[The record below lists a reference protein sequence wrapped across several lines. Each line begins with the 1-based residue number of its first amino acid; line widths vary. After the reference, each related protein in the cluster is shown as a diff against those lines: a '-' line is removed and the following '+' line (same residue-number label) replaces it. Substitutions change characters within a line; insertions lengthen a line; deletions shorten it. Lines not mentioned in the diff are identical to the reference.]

1 MNYQSLITGSHTF
14 PFSPS
19 LPIRCTIINV
29 TNYNH
34 FPLHTRRFTLHHRL
48 SKTPNFQ
55 VVRCS
60 MRENRILEPDD
71 AALLIST
78 CITRTLSPALTL
90 EQGLEKIKEA
100 VKELKA
106 KPPCCS
112 SGMFRFQVAVPPS
125 AKSLNW
131 FCCQPESSGVFPQ
144 FFLSKERENPSGK
157 SVVLG
162 HTRGTFGI
170 GAAINLKGFSATKRY
185 GESGRCAVESTPVV
199 AYGFLDLSFDAISSS
214 MKQEAGSFYFFVPQ
228 IEIVEFEGASILS
241 TTVAWNDSC
250 ICTFEEA
257 LQECELS
264 LLQAEGS
271 FSSVEDGCCSNR
283 IGVSLKK
290 VHIKE
295 GQAQMVYANLHK
307 LFGKHV
313 GPGAVELKD
322 ASCYSSQF
330 VARLSPSVAISN
342 NMHQHND
349 NTQFT
354 CHLKDWANINNLW
367 ASLIIEECTRLGLT
381 YFCVAPGSRSS
392 PLALAASTHPTTSC
406 IACIDERSLA
416 FHAVGYAKGSHKPAV
431 IITSSGTAVSN
442 LHPAVVEASQEFVP
456 LLLLTADRPPELQD
470 VGANQAINQF
480 NHFGPFVRHF
490 LCLPAPTD
498 DISARMVLT
507 SIDSA
512 VHIATSSPSGPV
524 HINCPFREPLEN
536 SPRTWNPICL
546 RGLDSWMSTSVP
558 FTSYIRV
565 QHSYRYNYSTFM
577 DEALEVIKKA
587 NRGLLL
593 LGAIHQEDD
602 IWAALLLAK
611 HLSWPVVVD
620 ILSGL
625 RLRKYFVPFPEFE
638 DRILFIDHLDHML
651 LSDSIKDW
659 MKADVI
665 IQIGSRITSKRVA
678 ELLENC
684 FPCSYIMVD
693 NHPSRHDPSHIVT
706 HRIHCAVPQFAD
718 YLITA
723 CTPHASSK
731 WECFLQALNRVAA
744 RDISF
749 LINSEYS
756 LTEPCVAQ
764 MTLEA
769 IHCESAVFLGNSMPI
784 RDADMYACNSNWVER
799 THDAAI
805 FSSELQFHW
814 VRVAANR
821 GASGIDG
828 LLSTAVGFAVGCNK
842 RVLCVVG
849 DVSFLHDTNGLSL
862 LRKQMS
868 RKPMTIVVINNRG
881 GAIFSLLPLANMT
894 ARSILDQYFY
904 TSHNVSIRNLC
915 MAHGV
920 KHLKVQRKME
930 LQDALLAS
938 QMDKEDF
945 VIEVDSTIDANA
957 AFHSMLTKVS
967 QQGVDHAFNSLS
979 KLTVLN
985 SMNDGLIPS
994 KVRKMQ
1000 YSKYRIQ
1007 LSSPPTSSSA
1017 SHISTYHREGFIIS
1031 LYLED
1036 GNTGYGEVAP
1046 LEIHKE
1052 NLLDVEE
1059 QLQFLIHVVE
1069 GVTIDHCLPLL
1080 KGSFSRWLWHSLG
1093 IQPNSIFPSVRFGLE
1108 MAVLNAIAAR
1118 EGSSLLN
1125 VLRGQTEESTGSPLD
1140 VKVCALLESNGGP
1153 NEMALVAT
1161 TLVKEGFTAIKL
1173 KVARQADPTVDIEI
1187 IKEVRK
1193 KVGWEIELRADAN
1206 RNWNYD
1212 EAVKFGLSVKDSGL
1226 QYIEEPVNDE
1236 DDIIKF
1242 CEETGLPVALDETIN
1257 SIRKNHLKVLAKY
1270 THPMIVAF
1278 VIKPS
1283 IIGGFENAALLAR
1296 WAHQQGKMAVISA
1309 TFESSLGLSALIL
1322 FSRYVDLLKVDTGRL
1337 LNKEESSRIA
1347 HGLGTYQWLRE
1358 DVSRKPLTIGFNPCN
1373 GVVEASVTDAGQILQ
1388 HFQFNQDSIVCDCT
1402 SGEVHTYEYVA
1413 DLEGISICLNV
1424 QEIGKNDDSS
1434 VVVFLHGFLGTGG
1447 DWISIMKAISG
1458 SARCIAVDLPG
1469 HGRSKFLGQDSGSEE
1484 PELSIMALA
1493 NILQQLLDG
1502 LQCQKVFLV
1511 GYSMG
1516 ARISLYMALRY
1527 NDKVAGAVIISGSP
1541 GLIDEDARKVR
1552 RAKDDFAACS
1562 LASSGLEPF
1571 LDAWYSVDLWNS
1583 LRIHPHFNNI
1593 LASRLQHCD
1602 LKNLG
1607 RVLSDLSVG
1616 RQPPLWEDLKSCRV
1630 PLQLIVGEKD
1640 VKFKNIAQK
1649 MHDTMCQSTET
1660 MNVPEIV
1667 EIPYSGHAA
1676 HIENPLL
1683 VISAISQFIKEVE
1696 FKNHSY

>member
-1 MNYQSLITGSHTF
+1 
-14 PFSPS
+14 
-19 LPIRCTIINV
+19 
-29 TNYNH
+29 
-34 FPLHTRRFTLHHRL
+34 
-48 SKTPNFQ
+48 
-55 VVRCS
+55 
-60 MRENRILEPDD
+60 MREHKILEPED

-100 VKELKA
+100 VEELKA

-144 FFLSKERENPSGK
+144 FFLSKERENPSCK

-162 HTRGTFGI
+162 HTRGIFGI
-170 GAAINLKGFSATKRY
+170 GAAINLKGFSATKKY
-185 GESGRCAVESTPVV
+185 GESGRCCAVEATPVV
-199 AYGFLDLSFDAISSS
+199 AYGFFDLSFDTVSSS
-214 MKQEAGSFYFFVPQ
+214 IKQEAGSFYFFVPQ
-228 IEIVEFEGASILS
+228 IELAEFEGASILS

-250 ICTFEEA
+250 ICTFKEA
-257 LQECELS
+257 LQAYES
-264 LLQAEGS
+264 ALLQAERN
-271 FSSVEDGCCSNR
+271 FSSVEDGCCSNH
-283 IGVSLKK
+283 IGATLKE

-295 GQAQMVYANLHK
+295 GQAQMVYANPHK
-307 LFGKHV
+307 LFEKHV

-330 VARLSPSVAISN
+330 VARLSSAFAISN

-349 NTQFT
+349 NTQFI
-354 CHLKDWANINNLW
+354 CRLKDCANINILW

-392 PLALAASTHPTTSC
+392 PLAIAASTHPTTNC
-406 IACIDERSLA
+406 IVCIDERSLA
-416 FHAVGYAKGSHKPAV
+416 FHAVGYAKSSHKPAV
-431 IITSSGTAVSN
+431 VITSSGTAVSN

-470 VGANQAINQF
+470 VGANQAINQV

-490 LCLPAPTD
+490 LSLPVPTD

-512 VHIATSSPSGPV
+512 VHIATSSPRGPV

-536 SPRTWNPICL
+536 SARTWSPICL
-546 RGLDSWMSTSVP
+546 IGLDSWMSTSVP

-565 QHSYRYNYSTFM
+565 PHSYRCNYGTFLA
-577 DEALEVIKKA
+577 EALEVIEKS

-593 LGAIHQEDD
+593 LGAIHHEDD

-651 LSDSIKDW
+651 LSDSVKDW

-678 ELLENC
+678 QLLECC

-706 HRIHCAVPQFAD
+706 HRIQCAIPQFAD

-723 CTPHASSK
+723 CTPHISSK
-731 WECFLQALNRVAA
+731 WECVLRALNNVAA
-744 RDISF
+744 WDISF

-756 LTEPCVAQ
+756 LTEPYVAQ
-764 MTLEA
+764 MILEV
-769 IHCESAVFLGNSMPI
+769 IHWESAVFLGNSMPI

-799 THDAAI
+799 TQDAAL
-805 FSSELQFHW
+805 FSSELSCHW
-814 VRVAANR
+814 VQVAANR

-849 DVSFLHDTNGLSL
+849 DVSFLHDTNGLSF
-862 LRKQMS
+862 LRQQMS
-868 RKPMTIVVINNRG
+868 RKPMTIVVNNNRG

-904 TSHNVSIRNLC
+904 TSHNVSIHNLC

-920 KHLKVQRKME
+920 KHLKVQSKME
-930 LQDALLAS
+930 LRDALLAS
-938 QMDKEDF
+938 QMNKEDF

-957 AFHSMLTKVS
+957 AFHSTLRKVS

-994 KVRKMQ
+994 KIGKMQ

-1059 QLQFLIHVVE
+1059 QLQFLVHVVE
-1069 GVTIDHCLPLL
+1069 GVNIDHFLPLL
-1080 KGSFSRWLWHSLG
+1080 KGSFSRWFWHTLG

-1108 MAVLNAIAAR
+1108 MAILNAIAAR

-1125 VLRGQTEESTGSPLD
+1125 VLCGQTEESTGRSLD
-1140 VKVCALLESNGGP
+1140 VKVCALLDSNGGP
-1153 NEMALVAT
+1153 NEMAFVAA

-1173 KVARQADPTVDIEI
+1173 KVARQADPTLDIAI

-1193 KVGWEIELRADAN
+1193 KVGWKIELRADAN
-1206 RNWNYD
+1206 RSWNYD
-1212 EAVKFGLSVKDSGL
+1212 EAVKFGHSVKDSGL

-1283 IIGGFENAALLAR
+1283 VVGGFENAALLAR
-1296 WAHQQGKMAVISA
+1296 WAHQQGKIAVVSA

-1322 FSRYVDLLKVDTGRL
+1322 FSRYVDLLKLDTGRM
-1337 LNKEESSRIA
+1337 LNKEENSCIA
-1347 HGLGTYQWLRE
+1347 HGLGTFQWLRE
-1358 DVSRKPLTIGFNPCN
+1358 DVSRKPLMIGYNPHN
-1373 GVVEASVTDAGQILQ
+1373 GVVVASVTDAGQNLQ
-1388 HFQFNQDSIVCDCT
+1388 HFQFNQDAVVRDCT
-1402 SGEVHTYEYVA
+1402 SREVHTYEFVA
-1413 DLEGISICLNV
+1413 DLEGTSICLNV

-1447 DWISIMKAISG
+1447 DWIPIMKAISG

-1469 HGRSKFLGQDSGSEE
+1469 HGRSKLLDQVYGLEE
-1484 PELSIMALA
+1484 PGLSIMAFA
-1493 NILQQLLDG
+1493 NILQHLFDS
-1502 LQCQKVFLV
+1502 LQCRKVVLV

-1541 GLIDEDARKVR
+1541 GLIDEEARKVR

-1562 LASSGLEPF
+1562 LVSSGLEPF
-1571 LDAWYSVDLWNS
+1571 LDAWYSGDLWNS
-1583 LRIHPHFNNI
+1583 LRTHPHFNKI

-1616 RQPPLWEDLKSCRV
+1616 RQPPLWEDLKRCRV
-1630 PLQLIVGEKD
+1630 PLQFIVGEKD

-1649 MHDTMCQSTET
+1649 MCDTMCQSTET
-1660 MNVPEIV
+1660 MNIPEIV

-1676 HIENPLL
+1676 HIENPLP
-1683 VISAISQFIKEVE
+1683 VISAISQFIREVE
-1696 FKNHSY
+1696 FKS

>member
-1 MNYQSLITGSHTF
+1 M
-14 PFSPS
+14 
-19 LPIRCTIINV
+19 
-29 TNYNH
+29 
-34 FPLHTRRFTLHHRL
+34 LHKNLEVIQ
-48 SKTPNFQ
+48 K
-55 VVRCS
+55 
-60 MRENRILEPDD
+60 ENRE
-71 AALLIST
+71 
-78 CITRTLSPALTL
+78 
-90 EQGLEKIKEA
+90 
-100 VKELKA
+100 
-106 KPPCCS
+106 
-112 SGMFRFQVAVPPS
+112 VAVPPS

-144 FFLSKERENPSGK
+144 FFLSKEKQNPSYK
-157 SVVLG
+157 SVEMG
-162 HTRGTFGI
+162 HTRGIFGI
-170 GAAINLKGFSATKRY
+170 GAAINLKGFSATK
-185 GESGRCAVESTPVV
+185 ESGEFGRCCAVESTPVV
-199 AYGFLDLSFDAISSS
+199 AYGFLDLSFDTISSS
-214 MKQEAGSFYFFVPQ
+214 MKQEAGLFYFFVPQ
-228 IEIVEFEGASILS
+228 IELAEFEGASILS
-241 TTVAWNDSC
+241 AMVAWNDTC
-250 ICTFEEA
+250 MCTFEEA
-257 LQECELS
+257 LQAYESS
-264 LLQAEGS
+264 LLQAERNFS
-271 FSSVEDGCCSNR
+271 FAEDGRCSNH
-283 IGVSLKK
+283 IGATTRK
-290 VHIKE
+290 VHAQE
-295 GQAQMVYANLHK
+295 GQVQMVYSNLQK
-307 LFGKHV
+307 LFGKYV

-330 VARLSPSVAISN
+330 VVRLSPALAISN
-342 NMHQHND
+342 NMPRQND
-349 NTQFT
+349 HTQFS
-354 CHLKDWANINNLW
+354 CRLKDCANINILW

-392 PLALAASTHPTTSC
+392 PLAIAASTHPTTSC

-416 FHAVGYAKGSHKPAV
+416 FHAVGYARSSHKSAV

-470 VGANQAINQF
+470 VGANQAINQV

-490 LCLPAPTD
+490 LSLPVPSD

-565 QHSYRYNYSTFM
+565 QHSCRCNYNTFM
-577 DEALEVIKKA
+577 DEALKVIKKA
-587 NRGLLL
+587 SRGFLL
-593 LGAIHQEDD
+593 LGAIHREDD

-625 RLRKYFVPFPEFE
+625 RLRRYFVPFPEFE
-638 DRILFIDHLDHML
+638 DSILFIDHLDHML

-678 ELLENC
+678 QLLESC

-706 HRIHCAVPQFAD
+706 HRIQCAIPQFAD

-723 CTPHASSK
+723 CTPHPRRK
-731 WECFLQALNRVAA
+731 WECFLQALNSVAA
-744 RDISF
+744 WDISF

-784 RDADMYACNSNWVER
+784 RDADMYACNFNWVER
-799 THDAAI
+799 TQDEVI
-805 FSSELQFHW
+805 FSSELACHFIQ
-814 VRVAANR
+814 VAANR

-862 LRKQMS
+862 LRKQML

-894 ARSILDQYFY
+894 ERSILDQYFY
-904 TSHNVSIRNLC
+904 TSHNVSIHNLC
-915 MAHGV
+915 MAHDV
-920 KHLKVQRKME
+920 KHLKVQSKME

-938 QMDKEDF
+938 QRDKEDF

-957 AFHSMLTKVS
+957 AFHSMLRKVS

-985 SMNDGLIPS
+985 STNDGFIPS
-994 KVRKMQ
+994 KVGKMQ

-1017 SHISTYHREGFIIS
+1017 SHRSTYHREGFIIS

-1036 GNTGYGEVAP
+1036 GSTGYGEVAP

-1069 GVTIDHCLPLL
+1069 GATIDHSLPLL
-1080 KGSFSRWLWHSLG
+1080 KGSFARWLWQSLG

-1108 MAVLNAIAAR
+1108 MAVLNAIAAG

-1125 VLRGQTEESTGSPLD
+1125 VLCIHREESIENSLD

-1153 NEMALVAT
+1153 SEMALVAT
-1161 TLVKEGFTAIKL
+1161 TLVREGFTAIKL
-1173 KVARQADPTVDIEI
+1173 KVARQADPTVDIAI

-1193 KVGWEIELRADAN
+1193 KIGWEIELRADAN
-1206 RNWNYD
+1206 QSWNYD

-1226 QYIEEPVNDE
+1226 QYIEEPVNNE

-1270 THPMIVAF
+1270 NHPMIVAF

-1283 IIGGFENAALLAR
+1283 VVGGFENAALLAR
-1296 WAHQQGKMAVISA
+1296 WAHQHGKMAVISA

-1322 FSRYVDLLKVDTGRL
+1322 FSRYVDLMKLDTGRM
-1337 LNKEESSRIA
+1337 LNKEENSCIA

-1358 DVSRKPLTIGFNPCN
+1358 DVSRTPLMIGYNPCN
-1373 GVVEASVTDAGQILQ
+1373 GVVEACVTDAAQILQ
-1388 HFQFNQDSIVCDCT
+1388 HFQFNQDAVVPDCT
-1402 SGEVHTYEYVA
+1402 SRELHAYEFVA
-1413 DLEGISICLNV
+1413 DLEGASICLNV
-1424 QEIGKNDDSS
+1424 QEIGKKDDSS

-1447 DWISIMKAISG
+1447 DWISVMKAISG

-1469 HGRSKFLGQDSGSEE
+1469 HGRSKLLGQDFDLEE
-1484 PELSIMALA
+1484 PGLSIMAFA
-1493 NILQQLLDG
+1493 KILQQLFDS
-1502 LQCQKVFLV
+1502 LQCQKIVLV

-1527 NDKVAGAVIISGSP
+1527 NYKVAGAVIIAGSP
-1541 GLIDEDARKVR
+1541 GLIDEEARKVR
-1552 RAKDDFAACS
+1552 RAKDDFFACS
-1562 LASSGLEPF
+1562 FAASGLEPF
-1571 LDAWYSVDLWNS
+1571 LDAWYSGELWNS
-1583 LRIHPHFNNI
+1583 LRTHPHFNKI

-1607 RVLSDLSVG
+1607 RVLADLSVG
-1616 RQPPLWEDLKSCRV
+1616 RQPPLWEDLKSCKV
-1630 PLQLIVGEKD
+1630 PLQFIVGEKD

-1649 MHDTMCQSTET
+1649 MRDTMCQSTET
-1660 MNVPEIV
+1660 TNVPEIV

-1676 HIENPLL
+1676 HIENPLT
-1683 VISAISQFIKEVE
+1683 VISAISRFIREVE
-1696 FKNHSY
+1696 FKSQ

>member
-1 MNYQSLITGSHTF
+1 MKSHSLTGIHTF
-14 PFSPS
+14 PCS
-19 LPIRCTIINV
+19 LCLPNRRTIIKV

-34 FPLHTRRFTLHHRL
+34 FSIHISRRFTPHRRP
-48 SKTPNFQ
+48 KTLNFQ

-60 MRENRILEPDD
+60 MQENRMLEPED
-71 AALLIST
+71 AALLVST

-90 EQGLEKIKEA
+90 EQGLERIKVA
-100 VKELKA
+100 VEELKA

-112 SGMFRFQVAVPPS
+112 SGMFRFRVAVPPS
-125 AKSLNW
+125 TKSLNW

-144 FFLSKERENPSGK
+144 FFLSKEREKQIFK
-157 SVVLG
+157 SLVLG
-162 HTRGTFGI
+162 HTRGIFGI
-170 GAAINLKGFSATKRY
+170 GAAISFKGFSASHEY
-185 GESGRCAVESTPVV
+185 GEFGRCCAVESTPVV
-199 AYGFLDLSFDAISSS
+199 AYGFLNLRFDTVSSS
-214 MKQEAGSFYFFVPQ
+214 MKQEAGSFYFFIPQ
-228 IEIVEFEGASILS
+228 IELEEFEGASILS
-241 TTVAWNDSC
+241 TTVAWHSC

-257 LQECELS
+257 LQVYESS
-264 LLQAEGS
+264 LLQAENNLCS
-271 FSSVEDGCCSNR
+271 EDRCCSNH
-283 IGVSLKK
+283 IGATLREVYK
-290 VHIKE
+290 KE
-295 GQAQMVYANLHK
+295 GEDAQMVYAYLQK
-307 LFGKHV
+307 LFEKYL
-313 GPGAVELKD
+313 GPCALELKD
-322 ASCYSSQF
+322 ASDYSSQF
-330 VARLSPSVAISN
+330 FARMSPTLAISN
-342 NMHQHND
+342 NMHQQND
-349 NTQFT
+349 NTQFS
-354 CHLKDWANINNLW
+354 CRLQDCANINILW
-367 ASLIIEECTRLGLT
+367 ASLLIEECTRLGLT

-392 PLALAASTHPTTSC
+392 PLAIAASTHPATSC

-416 FHAVGYAKGSHKPAV
+416 FHAVGYARSSHKPAV
-431 IITSSGTAVSN
+431 VITSSGTAVSN

-456 LLLLTADRPPELQD
+456 LLLLTADRPPELHD
-470 VGANQAINQF
+470 VGANQAINQV

-490 LCLPAPTD
+490 FNLPAPAD

-512 VHIATSSPSGPV
+512 VHIATTSPSGPV

-536 SPRTWNPICL
+536 SSRTWNPSCL

-558 FTSYIRV
+558 FTSYIQVR
-565 QHSYRYNYSTFM
+565 QSYRCNYGTLM
-577 DEALEVIKKA
+577 AEALEVIEKA

-593 LGAIHQEDD
+593 LGAIHREDD

-638 DRILFIDHLDHML
+638 DGILFIDHLDHML
-651 LSDSIKDW
+651 LSDPVRDW

-678 ELLENC
+678 QLLESC

-706 HRIHCAVPQFAD
+706 HRIQCAISQFAD

-723 CTPHASSK
+723 CSPLVSSK
-731 WECFLQALNRVAA
+731 WKGFLQALNTVAA
-744 RDISF
+744 WDILS
-749 LINSEYS
+749 LINSEHS
-756 LTEPCVAQ
+756 LTEPYVAQ
-764 MTLEA
+764 MILEA
-769 IHCESAVFLGNSMPI
+769 IHCESAVFFGNSMPI
-784 RDADMYACNSNWVER
+784 RDADMYACNSAES
-799 THDAAI
+799 TQDAAI
-805 FSSELQFHW
+805 FSSGLPCQW
-814 VRVAANR
+814 IQVAANR

-842 RVLCVVG
+842 RVLCIVG

-862 LRKQMS
+862 LRNQML

-881 GAIFSLLPLANMT
+881 GAIFSLLPLANVT

-904 TSHNVSIRNLC
+904 TSHDVSIHNLC
-915 MAHGV
+915 LAHGV
-920 KHLKVQRKME
+920 NNLKVQSKME

-938 QMDKEDF
+938 QMNKEDF
-945 VIEVDSTIDANA
+945 VIEVESTIDANA
-957 AFHSMLTKVS
+957 AFHSMLRKFS
-967 QQGVDHAFNSLS
+967 QQGVDRAFNRFS
-979 KLTVLN
+979 KLNVLN
-985 SMNDGLIPS
+985 SINDGLISS
-994 KVRKMQ
+994 KVGKMQ

-1031 LYLED
+1031 LFLED

-1059 QLQFLIHVVE
+1059 QLQFLMHVVK
-1069 GVTIDHCLPLL
+1069 GVAIDHFLPLL

-1093 IQPNSIFPSVRFGLE
+1093 IQPNSIFPSVRFGVE

-1125 VLRGQTEESTGSPLD
+1125 VLYQQTVESTGGSSD

-1173 KVARQADPTVDIEI
+1173 KVARQADPTVDIAI
-1187 IKEVRK
+1187 IKEIRK

-1206 RNWNYD
+1206 RSWNYD
-1212 EAVKFGLSVKDSGL
+1212 EAVKFGLSIKDSGL
-1226 QYIEEPVNDE
+1226 QYIEEPVNDA

-1283 IIGGFENAALLAR
+1283 VVGGFENAALLAQ
-1296 WAHQQGKMAVISA
+1296 WAHQQGKIAVISA
-1309 TFESSLGLSALIL
+1309 TFESSLGLSALIQ
-1322 FSRYVDLLKVDTGRL
+1322 FSRYVDLLKLDTSRM
-1337 LNKEESSRIA
+1337 LNKEESSCIA

-1358 DVSRKPLTIGFNPCN
+1358 DVSGRPLVITCNPCS
-1373 GVVEASVTDAGQILQ
+1373 GVVEASVTHAGQVLQ
-1388 HFQFNQDSIVCDCT
+1388 HFQFNHNAVVRDCT
-1402 SGEVHTYEYVA
+1402 FREVHTYEFVA
-1413 DLEGISICLNV
+1413 DLEGTSICLNV
-1424 QEIGKNDDSS
+1424 QEIGKNDESN

-1469 HGRSKFLGQDSGSEE
+1469 HGRSKLLGQDYGLEE
-1484 PELSIMALA
+1484 PRLSIMAFA
-1493 NILQQLLDG
+1493 NILQQLFDS
-1502 LQCQKVFLV
+1502 LQCQKVTLV
-1511 GYSMG
+1511 GYSLG
-1516 ARISLYMALRY
+1516 ARISLYMALKY

-1541 GLIDEDARKVR
+1541 GLMDEEARKVR
-1552 RAKDDFAACS
+1552 WAKDDFAACF
-1562 LASSGLEPF
+1562 LVSSGLEPF
-1571 LDAWYSVDLWNS
+1571 LGAWYSGDLWNS
-1583 LRIHPHFNNI
+1583 LRTHPHFSKT

-1630 PLQLIVGEKD
+1630 PLQFIVGEKD
-1640 VKFKNIAQK
+1640 VKFRRIAQK
-1649 MHDTMCQSTET
+1649 MRDTMCQSTDT
-1660 MNVPEIV
+1660 TNVPEIV

-1676 HIENPLL
+1676 HIENPLP
-1683 VISAISQFIKEVE
+1683 VISAISQFIRVVE
-1696 FKNHSY
+1696 IKS

>member
-1 MNYQSLITGSHTF
+1 MKSHSLTGIHTF
-14 PFSPS
+14 PCS
-19 LPIRCTIINV
+19 LCLPNRRTIIKV

-34 FPLHTRRFTLHHRL
+34 FSIHISRRFTPHRRP
-48 SKTPNFQ
+48 KTLNFQ

-60 MRENRILEPDD
+60 MQENRMLEPED
-71 AALLIST
+71 AALLVST

-90 EQGLEKIKEA
+90 EQGLERIKVA
-100 VKELKA
+100 VEELKA

-112 SGMFRFQVAVPPS
+112 SGMFRFRVAVPPS
-125 AKSLNW
+125 TKSLNW

-144 FFLSKERENPSGK
+144 FFLSKEREKQIFK
-157 SVVLG
+157 SLVLG
-162 HTRGTFGI
+162 HTRGIFGI
-170 GAAINLKGFSATKRY
+170 GAAISFKGFSASHEY
-185 GESGRCAVESTPVV
+185 GEFGRCCAVESTPVV
-199 AYGFLDLSFDAISSS
+199 AYGFLNLRFDTVSSS
-214 MKQEAGSFYFFVPQ
+214 MKQEAGSFYFFIPQ
-228 IEIVEFEGASILS
+228 IELEEFEGASILS
-241 TTVAWNDSC
+241 TTVAWHSC

-257 LQECELS
+257 LQVYESS
-264 LLQAEGS
+264 LLQAENNLCS
-271 FSSVEDGCCSNR
+271 EDRCCSNH
-283 IGVSLKK
+283 IGATLREVY
-290 VHIKE
+290 KE
-295 GQAQMVYANLHK
+295 GEDAQMK
-307 LFGKHV
+307 LFEKYL
-313 GPGAVELKD
+313 GPCALELKD
-322 ASCYSSQF
+322 ASDYSSQF
-330 VARLSPSVAISN
+330 FARMSPTLAISN
-342 NMHQHND
+342 NMHQQND
-349 NTQFT
+349 NTQFS
-354 CHLKDWANINNLW
+354 CRLQDCANINILW
-367 ASLIIEECTRLGLT
+367 ASLLIEECTRLGLT

-392 PLALAASTHPTTSC
+392 PLAIAASTHPATSC

-416 FHAVGYAKGSHKPAV
+416 FHAVGYARSSHKPAV
-431 IITSSGTAVSN
+431 VITSSGTAVSN

-456 LLLLTADRPPELQD
+456 LLLLTADRPPELHD
-470 VGANQAINQF
+470 VGANQAINQV

-490 LCLPAPTD
+490 FNLPAPAD

-512 VHIATSSPSGPV
+512 VHIATTSPSGPV

-536 SPRTWNPICL
+536 SSRTWNPSCL

-558 FTSYIRV
+558 FTSYIQVR
-565 QHSYRYNYSTFM
+565 QSYRCNYGTLM
-577 DEALEVIKKA
+577 AEALEVIEKA

-593 LGAIHQEDD
+593 LGAIHREDD

-638 DRILFIDHLDHML
+638 DGILFIDHLDHML
-651 LSDSIKDW
+651 LSDPVRDW

-678 ELLENC
+678 QLLESC

-706 HRIHCAVPQFAD
+706 HRIQCAISQFAD

-723 CTPHASSK
+723 CSPLVSSK
-731 WECFLQALNRVAA
+731 WKGFLQALNTVAA
-744 RDISF
+744 WDILS
-749 LINSEYS
+749 LINSEHS
-756 LTEPCVAQ
+756 LTEPYVAQ
-764 MTLEA
+764 MILEA
-769 IHCESAVFLGNSMPI
+769 IHCESAVFFGNSMPI
-784 RDADMYACNSNWVER
+784 RDADMYACNSAES
-799 THDAAI
+799 TQDAAI
-805 FSSELQFHW
+805 FSSGLPCQW
-814 VRVAANR
+814 IQVAANR

-842 RVLCVVG
+842 RVLCIVG

-862 LRKQMS
+862 LRNQML

-881 GAIFSLLPLANMT
+881 GAIFSLLPLANVT

-904 TSHNVSIRNLC
+904 TSHDVSIHNLC
-915 MAHGV
+915 LAHGV
-920 KHLKVQRKME
+920 NNLKVQSKME

-938 QMDKEDF
+938 QMNKEDF
-945 VIEVDSTIDANA
+945 VIEVESTIDANA
-957 AFHSMLTKVS
+957 AFHSMLRKFS
-967 QQGVDHAFNSLS
+967 QQGVDCAFNRFS
-979 KLTVLN
+979 KLNVLN
-985 SMNDGLIPS
+985 SMNDGLISS
-994 KVRKMQ
+994 KVGKMQ

-1031 LYLED
+1031 LFLED

-1059 QLQFLIHVVE
+1059 QLQFLMHVVK
-1069 GVTIDHCLPLL
+1069 GVAIDHFLPLL

-1093 IQPNSIFPSVRFGLE
+1093 IQPNSIFPSVRFGVE

-1125 VLRGQTEESTGSPLD
+1125 VLYQQTVESTGGSSD

-1173 KVARQADPTVDIEI
+1173 KVARQADPTVDIAI
-1187 IKEVRK
+1187 IKEIRK

-1206 RNWNYD
+1206 RSWNYD
-1212 EAVKFGLSVKDSGL
+1212 EAVKFGLSIKDSGL
-1226 QYIEEPVNDE
+1226 QYIEEPVNDA

-1283 IIGGFENAALLAR
+1283 VVGGFENAALLAQ
-1296 WAHQQGKMAVISA
+1296 WAHQQGKIAVISA
-1309 TFESSLGLSALIL
+1309 TFESSLGLSALIQ
-1322 FSRYVDLLKVDTGRL
+1322 FSRYVDLLKLDTSRM
-1337 LNKEESSRIA
+1337 LNKEESSCIA

-1358 DVSRKPLTIGFNPCN
+1358 DVSGRPLVITCNPCS
-1373 GVVEASVTDAGQILQ
+1373 GVVEASVTHAGQVLQ
-1388 HFQFNQDSIVCDCT
+1388 HFQFNHNAVVRDCT
-1402 SGEVHTYEYVA
+1402 FREVHTYEFVA
-1413 DLEGISICLNV
+1413 DLEGTSICLNV
-1424 QEIGKNDDSS
+1424 QEIGKNDESN

-1469 HGRSKFLGQDSGSEE
+1469 HGRSKLLGQDYGLEE
-1484 PELSIMALA
+1484 PRLSIMAFA
-1493 NILQQLLDG
+1493 NILQQLFDS
-1502 LQCQKVFLV
+1502 LQCQKVTLV
-1511 GYSMG
+1511 GYSLG
-1516 ARISLYMALRY
+1516 ARISLYMALKY

-1541 GLIDEDARKVR
+1541 GLMDEEARKVR
-1552 RAKDDFAACS
+1552 WAKDDFAACF
-1562 LASSGLEPF
+1562 LVSSGLEPF
-1571 LDAWYSVDLWNS
+1571 LGAWYSGDLWNS
-1583 LRIHPHFNNI
+1583 LRTHPHFSKT

-1607 RVLSDLSVG
+1607 RVLTDLSVG

-1630 PLQLIVGEKD
+1630 PLQFIVGEKD
-1640 VKFKNIAQK
+1640 VKFRRIAQK
-1649 MHDTMCQSTET
+1649 MRDTMCQSTDT
-1660 MNVPEIV
+1660 TNVPEIV

-1676 HIENPLL
+1676 HIENPLP
-1683 VISAISQFIKEVE
+1683 VISAISQFIRVVE
-1696 FKNHSY
+1696 IKS

>member
-1 MNYQSLITGSHTF
+1 MKSHSLTGTHTF
-14 PFSPS
+14 PFYPS
-19 LPIRCTIINV
+19 LLPIRHTITNV
-29 TNYNH
+29 THYNQ
-34 FPLHTRRFTLHHRL
+34 FSRRFTRSRL
-48 SKTPNFQ
+48 CKTPSFQ

-60 MRENRILEPDD
+60 MQENGILEPED

-90 EQGLEKIKEA
+90 KQGLEKIKEA
-100 VKELKA
+100 VEELKA

-112 SGMFRFQVAVPPS
+112 SGMFRFQVGVPPS

-144 FFLSKERENPSGK
+144 FFLSKERENPSCK
-157 SVVLG
+157 SFVSS
-162 HTRGTFGI
+162 HARGIFGI
-170 GAAINLKGFSATKRY
+170 GASINLKGFSSTKEY
-185 GESGRCAVESTPVV
+185 GEFGRCCAVESTPVV
-199 AYGFLDLSFDAISSS
+199 AYGFLNLSFDTISSS
-214 MKQEAGSFYFFVPQ
+214 MMQEAGLFYFFVPQ
-228 IEIVEFEGASILS
+228 IELAEFEGASILS
-241 TTVAWNDSC
+241 AMVAWNDSC

-257 LQECELS
+257 LQAYESS
-264 LLQAEGS
+264 LLQAERN
-271 FSSVEDGCCSNR
+271 FSSVEDGCCSN
-283 IGVSLKK
+283 
-290 VHIKE
+290 HIDATIRKIHVKE
-295 GQAQMVYANLHK
+295 GQVQMVYGNLHK
-307 LFGKHV
+307 LFGRYV
-313 GPGAVELKD
+313 EPAAVELKD

-330 VARLSPSVAISN
+330 VARLSPAFAISN
-342 NMHQHND
+342 NMHGQND
-349 NTQFT
+349 YTQFI
-354 CHLKDWANINNLW
+354 CRLKDCANINILW

-381 YFCVAPGSRSS
+381 YFCIAPGSRSS
-392 PLALAASTHPTTSC
+392 PLAIAASTHPTTSC

-416 FHAVGYAKGSHKPAV
+416 FHAVGYAKSSYKPAV
-431 IITSSGTAVSN
+431 VITSSGTAVSN

-470 VGANQAINQF
+470 VGANQAINQV

-490 LCLPAPTD
+490 FSLPVPSG

-512 VHIATSSPSGPV
+512 VHIATSSPCGPV

-558 FTSYIRV
+558 FTSYIQV
-565 QHSYRYNYSTFM
+565 QHSYRCNYNTFT
-577 DEALEVIKKA
+577 DDALEVIKKS

-593 LGAIHQEDD
+593 LGAIHREDD

-638 DRILFIDHLDHML
+638 DTILFIDHLDHML
-651 LSDSIKDW
+651 LSDSIKGW

-678 ELLENC
+678 QLLESC

-693 NHPSRHDPSHIVT
+693 SHPNRHDPLHIVT
-706 HRIHCAVPQFAD
+706 HRIQCAIPQFAD
-718 YLITA
+718 YLITT
-723 CTPHASSK
+723 CTPHARRK
-731 WECFLQALNRVAA
+731 WECFLQALNNVAA
-744 RDISF
+744 WDISF

-784 RDADMYACNSNWVER
+784 RDADMYACNGNWVER
-799 THDAAI
+799 TRDAAV
-805 FSSELQFHW
+805 FSSELPCHFIQ
-814 VRVAANR
+814 VAANR

-828 LLSTAVGFAVGCNK
+828 LLSTAAGFAVGCNK

-849 DVSFLHDTNGLSL
+849 DVSFLHDTNGLAL
-862 LRKQMS
+862 LSKQML

-881 GAIFSLLPLANMT
+881 GAIFSFLPLMNMT

-904 TSHNVSIRNLC
+904 TSHNVSIHNLC

-920 KHLKVQRKME
+920 KHLKVQSKME

-957 AFHSMLTKVS
+957 AFHSMLRKVS
-967 QQGVDHAFNSLS
+967 QQGLDHAINSLS

-985 SMNDGLIPS
+985 STNDGLIPS
-994 KVRKMQ
+994 KVGKMQ

-1007 LSSPPTSSSA
+1007 LSSPPTSTSA
-1017 SHISTYHREGFIIS
+1017 CHISTYHREGFVIS

-1036 GNTGYGEVAP
+1036 GSTGYGEVAP
-1046 LEIHKE
+1046 LEVHQE

-1059 QLQFLIHVVE
+1059 QLQFLIYVLE
-1069 GVTIDHCLPLL
+1069 GVTIDHSLPLL
-1080 KGSFSRWLWHSLG
+1080 KGSFSRWLWQSLG
-1093 IQPNSIFPSVRFGLE
+1093 IQPTSMFPSVRFGLE

-1125 VLRGQTEESTGSPLD
+1125 VLCGQTEEATGSSLD

-1161 TLVKEGFTAIKL
+1161 TLVKEGFTVIKL
-1173 KVARQADPTVDIEI
+1173 KVARQADPTVDIAI

-1193 KVGWEIELRADAN
+1193 KVGWEVELRADAN
-1206 RNWNYD
+1206 RRWNYD

-1257 SIRKNHLKVLAKY
+1257 SIRKNHLIVLAKY

-1283 IIGGFENAALLAR
+1283 VVGGFENAALLAR

-1322 FSRYVDLLKVDTGRL
+1322 FSRYVDLLKLDTGRI
-1337 LNKEESSRIA
+1337 LNKEENSCVA

-1358 DVSRKPLTIGFNPCN
+1358 DVSRRPLMFGYNPSN

-1388 HFQFNQDSIVCDCT
+1388 RFQFNQDAVGGDFT
-1402 SGEVHTYEYVA
+1402 FREVHAYEFVA
-1413 DLEGISICLNV
+1413 DLEGTSICLNV

-1434 VVVFLHGFLGTGG
+1434 VVVFLHGFLGTGE
-1447 DWISIMKAISG
+1447 DWISIMEAISG

-1469 HGRSKFLGQDSGSEE
+1469 HGRSNLLGQDYGLEE
-1484 PELSIMALA
+1484 PGLSIMAFA
-1493 NILQQLLDG
+1493 KILQQLFDS
-1502 LQCQKVFLV
+1502 LQCRKVVLV

-1527 NDKVAGAVIISGSP
+1527 NDKVSGAVIISGSP
-1541 GLIDEDARKVR
+1541 GLIDEAARKVR

-1571 LDAWYSVDLWNS
+1571 LDAWYSGDLWNS
-1583 LRIHPHFNNI
+1583 LRTHPHFNKI

-1602 LKNLG
+1602 LKNLA

-1616 RQPPLWEDLKSCRV
+1616 RQPCINVNR
-1630 PLQLIVGEKD
+1630 
-1640 VKFKNIAQK
+1640 NK
-1649 MHDTMCQSTET
+1649 MTSIMIMIWH
-1660 MNVPEIV
+1660 
-1667 EIPYSGHAA
+1667 
-1676 HIENPLL
+1676 
-1683 VISAISQFIKEVE
+1683 
-1696 FKNHSY
+1696 

>member
-1 MNYQSLITGSHTF
+1 
-14 PFSPS
+14 
-19 LPIRCTIINV
+19 
-29 TNYNH
+29 
-34 FPLHTRRFTLHHRL
+34 
-48 SKTPNFQ
+48 
-55 VVRCS
+55 
-60 MRENRILEPDD
+60 
-71 AALLIST
+71 
-78 CITRTLSPALTL
+78 
-90 EQGLEKIKEA
+90 
-100 VKELKA
+100 
-106 KPPCCS
+106 
-112 SGMFRFQVAVPPS
+112 
-125 AKSLNW
+125 
-131 FCCQPESSGVFPQ
+131 
-144 FFLSKERENPSGK
+144 
-157 SVVLG
+157 
-162 HTRGTFGI
+162 
-170 GAAINLKGFSATKRY
+170 
-185 GESGRCAVESTPVV
+185 
-199 AYGFLDLSFDAISSS
+199 
-214 MKQEAGSFYFFVPQ
+214 
-228 IEIVEFEGASILS
+228 
-241 TTVAWNDSC
+241 
-250 ICTFEEA
+250 
-257 LQECELS
+257 
-264 LLQAEGS
+264 
-271 FSSVEDGCCSNR
+271 
-283 IGVSLKK
+283 
-290 VHIKE
+290 
-295 GQAQMVYANLHK
+295 MVYANLHK
-307 LFGKHV
+307 LFGKYV

-330 VARLSPSVAISN
+330 IARLSPALAISN
-342 NMHQHND
+342 NMHRHND
-349 NTQFT
+349 HTQFS
-354 CHLKDWANINNLW
+354 CRLKDFANINIMW

-392 PLALAASTHPTTSC
+392 PLAIAASTHPTTSC

-416 FHAVGYAKGSHKPAV
+416 FHAVGYAKSSHKPAV

-456 LLLLTADRPPELQD
+456 LLLLTADRPPELQN
-470 VGANQAINQF
+470 VGANQAINQDY
-480 NHFGPFVRHF
+480 HFGPFVRHF
-490 LCLPAPTD
+490 LSLPVPSD

-512 VHIATSSPSGPV
+512 IHIATSSPSGPV

-565 QHSYRYNYSTFM
+565 QHSHRHNYNTFM
-577 DEALEVIKKA
+577 DEALKAIRKA
-587 NRGLLL
+587 NKGLLL
-593 LGAIHQEDD
+593 LGAIHREDD
-602 IWAALLLAK
+602 VWAALLLAK

-625 RLRKYFVPFPEFE
+625 RLRKYFVPFPEIE

-651 LSDSIKDW
+651 LSDSVKDW

-678 ELLENC
+678 QLLESC

-706 HRIHCAVPQFAD
+706 HRIQCAIPQFAD
-718 YLITA
+718 HLITA
-723 CTPHASSK
+723 CTPHARRK
-731 WECFLQALNRVAA
+731 WECVLQALNSVAA
-744 RDISF
+744 WDISF

-784 RDADMYACNSNWVER
+784 RDADMYACNYNWIEC
-799 THDAAI
+799 TQETAI
-805 FSSELQFHW
+805 FSSELACHFIQ
-814 VRVAANR
+814 VAANR

-862 LRKQMS
+862 LRKQTL

-881 GAIFSLLPLANMT
+881 GAIFSLLPLANIT
-894 ARSILDQYFY
+894 ARGILDQYFY
-904 TSHNVSIRNLC
+904 TSHNVSIHNLC

-920 KHLKVQRKME
+920 KHLKVQSKVE

-938 QMDKEDF
+938 QMDREDF

-957 AFHSMLTKVS
+957 AFHSMLRKVS
-967 QQGVDHAFNSLS
+967 QQGADHAFNSLS

-985 SMNDGLIPS
+985 SMNDGFIPS
-994 KVRKMQ
+994 KVGKMQ

-1017 SHISTYHREGFIIS
+1017 SHRSTYHREGIIIS

-1036 GNTGYGEVAP
+1036 GYTGYGEVAP
-1046 LEIHKE
+1046 LEIHQE
-1052 NLLDVEE
+1052 NLLAVEE

-1069 GVTIDHCLPLL
+1069 GATIDHTLPLL
-1080 KGSFSRWLWHSLG
+1080 KGSFSRWLWQSLG

-1125 VLRGQTEESTGSPLD
+1125 VLCGQTEQSTGSSLD

-1153 NEMALVAT
+1153 SEMALVAT

-1173 KVARQADPTVDIEI
+1173 KVARQADPTVDIAI

-1193 KVGWEIELRADAN
+1193 KIGWEIELRADAN
-1206 RNWNYD
+1206 RGWNYD

-1257 SIRKNHLKVLAKY
+1257 SIRKNHLKVLAKH

-1283 IIGGFENAALLAR
+1283 VVGGFENAALLAR

-1322 FSRYVDLLKVDTGRL
+1322 FSRYVDLLKLDTGRMF
-1337 LNKEESSRIA
+1337 NKEENSCIA
-1347 HGLGTYQWLRE
+1347 HGLGTYQWLKE
-1358 DVSRKPLTIGFNPCN
+1358 DVSRRPLMIGYNPCN
-1373 GVVEASVTDAGQILQ
+1373 GAVEASVTDAAQNLQ
-1388 HFQFNQDSIVCDCT
+1388 HVQFNQDAIVLDCT
-1402 SGEVHTYEYVA
+1402 SRGLHAYEFVA
-1413 DLEGISICLNV
+1413 DLEGTSICLNV
-1424 QEIGKNDDSS
+1424 QEIGKSEDSS

-1447 DWISIMKAISG
+1447 DWISIMKVISG

-1469 HGRSKFLGQDSGSEE
+1469 HGRSKLLSEEYDSEE
-1484 PELSIMALA
+1484 PGLSIMAFA
-1493 NILQQLLDG
+1493 KILQQLFDS
-1502 LQCQKVFLV
+1502 LQCRKVVLV

-1516 ARISLYMALRY
+1516 ARISLYMALRC

-1541 GLIDEDARKVR
+1541 GLIDEEARKVR
-1552 RAKDDFAACS
+1552 RAKDDFSACF
-1562 LASSGLEPF
+1562 LASSGLESF
-1571 LDAWYSVDLWNS
+1571 LDAWYSGDLWNS
-1583 LRIHPHFNNI
+1583 LRTHPHFNKI
-1593 LASRLQHCD
+1593 VASRLQHCD

-1607 RVLSDLSVG
+1607 RVLADLSVG
-1616 RQPPLWEDLKSCRV
+1616 RQPPLWQDLKSCRV
-1630 PLQLIVGEKD
+1630 PLQFIVGEKD

-1649 MHDTMCQSTET
+1649 MCDTMCQSTET

-1676 HIENPLL
+1676 HIENPLS
-1683 VISAISQFIKEVE
+1683 VISAISRFIREVE
-1696 FKNHSY
+1696 FKSQ

>member
-1 MNYQSLITGSHTF
+1 MNSHSLTGTYSF
-14 PFSPS
+14 PFYPS
-19 LPIRCTIINV
+19 LPIRRTIINV
-29 TNYNH
+29 IDYNH
-34 FPLHTRRFTLHHRL
+34 FPLLTSRRFTLHRL
-48 SKTPNFQ
+48 CKKTNFQ

-60 MRENRILEPDD
+60 RQENRVLEPED

-78 CITRTLSPALTL
+78 CITRNLSPALTL

-100 VKELKA
+100 VEELKA
-106 KPPCCS
+106 KPPCS
-112 SGMFRFQVAVPPS
+112 SNGMFRFQVAVPPS
-125 AKSLNW
+125 SKSLNW

-144 FFLSKERENPSGK
+144 FFLSKEKQNPSYK
-157 SVVLG
+157 SVEMG
-162 HTRGTFGI
+162 HTRGIFGI
-170 GAAINLKGFSATKRY
+170 GAAINLKGFSATK
-185 GESGRCAVESTPVV
+185 ESGEFGRCCAVESTPVV
-199 AYGFLDLSFDAISSS
+199 AYGFLDLSFDTISSF
-214 MKQEAGSFYFFVPQ
+214 MKQEAGLFYFFVPQ
-228 IEIVEFEGASILS
+228 IELVEFEGASILS
-241 TTVAWNDSC
+241 AMVAWNDTC
-250 ICTFEEA
+250 MCTFEEA
-257 LQECELS
+257 LQTYESS
-264 LLQAEGS
+264 LLQAERNFS
-271 FSSVEDGCCSNR
+271 FEEDGRCSNH
-283 IGVSLKK
+283 IGATDRK
-290 VHIKE
+290 VHAQE
-295 GQAQMVYANLHK
+295 GQVQMVYSNLQK
-307 LFGKHV
+307 LFEKYV
-313 GPGAVELKD
+313 GPGAVKLKD

-330 VARLSPSVAISN
+330 VVRLSPALAVSN
-342 NMHQHND
+342 NMPRQND
-349 NTQFT
+349 HTQFS
-354 CHLKDWANINNLW
+354 CRLKDCANINILW

-381 YFCVAPGSRSS
+381 YFCIAPGSRSS
-392 PLALAASTHPTTSC
+392 PLAIAASTHPTTSC

-416 FHAVGYAKGSHKPAV
+416 YHAAGFARSSHKPAV

-470 VGANQAINQF
+470 VGANQAINQV

-490 LCLPAPTD
+490 LSLPVPSD

-512 VHIATSSPSGPV
+512 VNIATSSPSGPV

-565 QHSYRYNYSTFM
+565 QHSYRCNYNTFM
-577 DEALEVIKKA
+577 DEALEVINKA
-587 NRGLLL
+587 SRGFLL
-593 LGAIHQEDD
+593 LGAIHREDD

-659 MKADVI
+659 MKVDVI

-678 ELLENC
+678 QLLESC
-684 FPCSYIMVD
+684 FPCSYILVD

-706 HRIHCAVPQFAD
+706 HRIQCAIPQFAD

-723 CTPHASSK
+723 CTPHTRRK
-731 WECFLQALNRVAA
+731 WECLLQALNSVAA
-744 RDISF
+744 WDISF

-784 RDADMYACNSNWVER
+784 RDADMYACNFNWKER
-799 THDAAI
+799 TQDEVI
-805 FSSELQFHW
+805 FSSELTCHFIQ
-814 VRVAANR
+814 VTANR

-862 LRKQMS
+862 LRKQML

-904 TSHNVSIRNLC
+904 TSHNVSIHNLC

-920 KHLKVQRKME
+920 KHLKVQSKME

-938 QMDKEDF
+938 QIDKEDF

-957 AFHSMLTKVS
+957 AFHSMLRKVS

-985 SMNDGLIPS
+985 SMNDGFIPS
-994 KVRKMQ
+994 KVGKMQ
-1000 YSKYRIQ
+1000 YSSYRIQ
-1007 LSSPPTSSSA
+1007 LSSPPTSSSE
-1017 SHISTYHREGFIIS
+1017 SHRSTYHREGFIIS
-1031 LYLED
+1031 LCLED

-1046 LEIHKE
+1046 LEIHQE

-1069 GVTIDHCLPLL
+1069 GATIDHSLPLL
-1080 KGSFSRWLWHSLG
+1080 KGSFSRWLWQRLG

-1125 VLRGQTEESTGSPLD
+1125 VLRVQTEESTDSSLD

-1153 NEMALVAT
+1153 SEMALVAT
-1161 TLVKEGFTAIKL
+1161 TLVREGFTAIKL
-1173 KVARQADPTVDIEI
+1173 KVARQADPTVDIAI

-1193 KVGWEIELRADAN
+1193 KIGWEIELRADAN
-1206 RNWNYD
+1206 RSWNYD

-1226 QYIEEPVNDE
+1226 QYIEEPVNNE

-1257 SIRKNHLKVLAKY
+1257 SIRKNHLNVLVKY
-1270 THPMIVAF
+1270 NHPMIVAF

-1283 IIGGFENAALLAR
+1283 VVGGFENAALLAR
-1296 WAHQQGKMAVISA
+1296 WAHQHGKMAVISA
-1309 TFESSLGLSALIL
+1309 TFESSLGLSALIQ
-1322 FSRYVDLLKVDTGRL
+1322 FSRYVDLMKLDTGRM
-1337 LNKEESSRIA
+1337 LNKEENSCVA

-1358 DVSRKPLTIGFNPCN
+1358 DVSRRPLMIGYNPCN
-1373 GVVEASVTDAGQILQ
+1373 GVVEASVTDAAQILQ
-1388 HFQFNQDSIVCDCT
+1388 HFQFNQDAVVPDCT
-1402 SGEVHTYEYVA
+1402 SRELHAYEFVA
-1413 DLEGISICLNV
+1413 DLEGASICLNV
-1424 QEIGKNDDSS
+1424 QEIGKKDDSS

-1447 DWISIMKAISG
+1447 DWISVMKSISG

-1469 HGRSKFLGQDSGSEE
+1469 HGRSKLLGQDFDLEE
-1484 PELSIMALA
+1484 PGLSIMAFA
-1493 NILQQLLDG
+1493 KILQQLFDS
-1502 LQCQKVFLV
+1502 LQCQKVVLV

-1516 ARISLYMALRY
+1516 ARISLYMALRCNY
-1527 NDKVAGAVIISGSP
+1527 KVAGAVIISGSP
-1541 GLIDEDARKVR
+1541 GLIDEEARKVR
-1552 RAKDDFAACS
+1552 RAKDDFFACS
-1562 LASSGLEPF
+1562 FAASGLEPF
-1571 LDAWYSVDLWNS
+1571 LDAWYSGDLWNS
-1583 LRIHPHFNNI
+1583 LRAHPHFNEI

-1607 RVLSDLSVG
+1607 RVLADLSVG

-1640 VKFKNIAQK
+1640 VKFKNIAQQ
-1649 MHDTMCQSTET
+1649 MCDTMCQSTET
-1660 MNVPEIV
+1660 TNIPEIV

-1676 HIENPLL
+1676 HIENPLT
-1683 VISAISQFIKEVE
+1683 VISAISQFIREVE
-1696 FKNHSY
+1696 FNS

>member
-1 MNYQSLITGSHTF
+1 MNSHSITGTHTP
-14 PFSPS
+14 PFYPS
-19 LPIRCTIINV
+19 LPTRRTIINI
-29 TNYNH
+29 THYNH
-34 FPLHTRRFTLHHRL
+34 IPVPTFPCLTLPRL
-48 SKTPNFQ
+48 CKTPNFQ
-55 VVRCS
+55 VVCCA
-60 MRENRILEPDD
+60 MQEKRILEPED
-71 AALLIST
+71 AASLIST
-78 CITRTLSPALTL
+78 CITRTLSQALTL
-90 EQGLEKIKEA
+90 EQGLQKIKEA
-100 VKELKA
+100 VKELKDN
-106 KPPCCS
+106 PPCCS
-112 SGMFRFQVAVPPS
+112 SGMFRFQVVVPPS
-125 AKSLNW
+125 TKSLKW

-144 FFLSKERENPSGK
+144 FFVSKERENPSFK
-157 SVVLG
+157 SVVSD
-162 HTRGTFGI
+162 HTRGIFGI
-170 GAAINLKGFSATKRY
+170 GAAINLKGFSSTKEY
-185 GESGRCAVESTPVV
+185 GEFGRCCAVESTPVV
-199 AYGFLDLSFDAISSS
+199 AYGFLDVSFDTASSS
-214 MKQEAGSFYFFVPQ
+214 VKQEAGSFYFFVPQ
-228 IEIVEFEGASILS
+228 IELAEFEGASILS
-241 TTVAWNDSC
+241 IMVAWNDSY
-250 ICTFEEA
+250 ICTFKEA
-257 LQECELS
+257 LQVCESS
-264 LLQAEGS
+264 LLQ
-271 FSSVEDGCCSNR
+271 
-283 IGVSLKK
+283 
-290 VHIKE
+290 
-295 GQAQMVYANLHK
+295 VYANLHQ
-307 LFGKHV
+307 LFGKYV
-313 GPGAVELKD
+313 GRGAVELKET
-322 ASCYSSQF
+322 SCYSSQF
-330 VARLSPSVAISN
+330 VVRLSPAFAISN
-342 NMHQHND
+342 NMHLHND
-349 NTQFT
+349 HKQFS
-354 CHLKDWANINNLW
+354 CCLKDCANINILW

-381 YFCVAPGSRSS
+381 YFCISPGSRSS
-392 PLALAASTHPTTSC
+392 PLAIAASSHPSACC

-416 FHAVGYAKGSHKPAV
+416 FHAVGYARSSHKPAV

-470 VGANQAINQF
+470 VGANQAINQV

-490 LCLPAPTD
+490 LSFPVPSD

-536 SPRTWNPICL
+536 SPRTWNSICL
-546 RGLDSWMSTSVP
+546 SGLDSWMSTSVP

-565 QHSYRYNYSTFM
+565 QHSYRCNYNTFM

-593 LGAIHQEDD
+593 LGAIQREDD
-602 IWAALLLAK
+602 IWATLLLAK

-651 LSDSIKDW
+651 LSDSLKDW
-659 MKADVI
+659 IQADVI

-678 ELLENC
+678 QLLESC

-706 HRIHCAVPQFAD
+706 HRIQCAIPQFAD

-723 CTPHASSK
+723 CTPHARSK
-731 WECFLQALNRVAA
+731 WECLLQALNSVASW
-744 RDISF
+744 DISF

-764 MTLEA
+764 MILES

-784 RDADMYACNSNWVER
+784 RDADMYSCNCNWLEP
-799 THDAAI
+799 TPDAAI
-805 FSSELQFHW
+805 FSSELPCRFIQ
-814 VRVAANR
+814 VAANR

-862 LRKQMS
+862 LRKQMW
-868 RKPMTIVVINNRG
+868 RKPMTIVVINNHG

-894 ARSILDQYFY
+894 SRRILDQYFY
-904 TSHNVSIRNLC
+904 TSHNVSIHNLC

-920 KHLKVQRKME
+920 KHLKVQRKLE

-945 VIEVDSTIDANA
+945 LIEVDSTIDANA
-957 AFHSMLTKVS
+957 VFHSMLRKVS
-967 QQGVDHAFNSLS
+967 RQGVDHAFHRLS

-994 KVRKMQ
+994 KVGKLQ

-1017 SHISTYHREGFIIS
+1017 NHISTYHREGFIIS

-1046 LEIHKE
+1046 LEIHQE
-1052 NLLDVEE
+1052 SLVDVEE
-1059 QLQFLIHVVE
+1059 QLQFLIHIVE
-1069 GVTIDHCLPLL
+1069 GVTIDHSLPLL
-1080 KGSFSRWLWHSLG
+1080 KGSFSRWLWRSLG

-1125 VLRGQTEESTGSPLD
+1125 VLWGQTEESTGSSLD

-1153 NEMALVAT
+1153 DEMALVAM

-1173 KVARQADPTVDIEI
+1173 KVARQADPTVDIAI

-1193 KVGWEIELRADAN
+1193 KVGPEIELRADAN
-1206 RNWNYD
+1206 RGWNYD

-1242 CEETGLPVALDETIN
+1242 CEETSLPVALDETIN
-1257 SIRKNHLKVLAKY
+1257 SIRKDHLKVLAKY
-1270 THPMIVAF
+1270 THPMIIAF

-1283 IIGGFENAALLAR
+1283 VIGGFENAALLAR
-1296 WAHQQGKMAVISA
+1296 WAHQQGKTAVISA

-1322 FSRYVDLLKVDTGRL
+1322 FSRYVDLLRLDTGRM
-1337 LNKEESSRIA
+1337 LNKEENSCIA

-1358 DVSRKPLTIGFNPCN
+1358 DVSRKPLMIGYNPCN
-1373 GVVEASVTDAGQILQ
+1373 AVVEASVTDAGQILQ
-1388 HFQFNQDSIVCDCT
+1388 HFQFNQDAVVRDCT
-1402 SGEVHTYEYVA
+1402 FREVHAYEFVA
-1413 DLEGISICLNV
+1413 DLEGTSICLNV
-1424 QEIGKNDDSS
+1424 QEIGNNDDSS
-1434 VVVFLHGFLGTGG
+1434 VVVFLHGFLGTGE

-1458 SARCIAVDLPG
+1458 STRCIAVDLPG
-1469 HGRSKFLGQDSGSEE
+1469 HGRSKLLGQDNCLEE
-1484 PELSIMALA
+1484 PGLSIMAFA
-1493 NILQQLLDG
+1493 KILQQLFDS
-1502 LQCQKVFLV
+1502 LQCRKVVLV

-1527 NDKVAGAVIISGSP
+1527 NDKVVGAVIISGSP
-1541 GLIDEDARKVR
+1541 GLIDEEARKVR

-1562 LASSGLEPF
+1562 LASYGLEPF
-1571 LDAWYSVDLWNS
+1571 LDAWYSGDLWDS
-1583 LRIHPHFNNI
+1583 LRTHPHFNKI

-1602 LKNLG
+1602 LKSLG

-1630 PLQLIVGEKD
+1630 PLQFIVGERD
-1640 VKFKNIAQK
+1640 VKFKNIAQN
-1649 MHDTMCQSTET
+1649 MRNRVCQSKET
-1660 MNVPEIV
+1660 MNAPEIV
-1667 EIPYSGHAA
+1667 EIPFCGHAA
-1676 HIENPLL
+1676 HIENPLP
-1683 VISAISQFIKEVE
+1683 VISAISQFIREVE
-1696 FKNHSY
+1696 FKS